1 MKTYQERLISDLK
14 RLRDYYKTHQKKS
27 NLTFD
32 FSSFYSLDSIATP
45 ILGFSFEPT
54 STIIDEESAI
64 VIAQDS
70 YREILGFNKKYMII
84 MMNYILCLM
93 D

>member
-32 FSSFYSLDSIATP
+32 FSSF
-45 ILGFSFEPT
+45 
-54 STIIDEESAI
+54 I
-64 VIAQDS
+64 V
-70 YREILGFNKKYMII
+70 
-84 MMNYILCLM
+84 
-93 D
+93 